1 MSEYEVKTNLQA
13 EEWQLKNQARGHVF
27 FSDDVQDDGTDAGP
41 NPVEY
46 LTGAVNSCISMSA
59 GMVIKGKK
67 YDVQNFHLITTA
79 TTKDLGHA
87 KSVVDRMIINVF
99 FDSPMSPEEQQKFV
113 DFVLH
118 VSTVYQTVAQSVEM
132 TVNVNQEQK

>member
-27 FSDDVQDDGTDAGP
+27 FSDDVQKDGTDAGP

-46 LTGAVNSCISMSA
+46 LTGAVNSCICMSA
-59 GMVIKGKK
+59 GMVIKSKK
-67 YDVQNFHLITTA
+67 YDVHNFRLTTTA
-79 TTKDLGHA
+79 TTNELGPA
-87 KSVVDRMIINVF
+87 KSVVSKMEINVA
-99 FDSPMSPEEQQKFV
+99 FDSSMNSEEQQKFV
-113 DFVLH
+113 DFVLY

-132 TVNVNQEQK
+132 TVNVNK

>member
-1 MSEYEVKTNLQA
+1 MSEYQIKTALQA

-27 FSDDVQDDGTDAGP
+27 FADDVKDDGTDAGP

-46 LTGAVNSCISMSA
+46 LTGAVNSCIAMSA
-59 GMVIKGKK
+59 GMVVKSKK
-67 YDVQNFHLITTA
+67 YDVQNFKLTTTA
-79 TTKDLGHA
+79 TTTDLGHG
-87 KSVVDRMIINVF
+87 KSVVSKMVINISF
-99 FDSPMSPEEQQKFV
+99 ETGMTSEEQQKFV

-132 TVNVNQEQK
+132 VVNVN